1 MDFFALPDVF
11 QREMMQFVTMKDRLR
26 LRLTSHAFSKL
37 VAKTNAGYSKDR
49 CAMEE
54 PMFDHKKLP
63 CEDTVSVYIGGA
75 KFHCVPRTEEGF
87 ERILCLR
94 SLLFRGIALE
104 SFTFEQLDDSIPFAF
119 IRKLINHVKI
129 RNIHLSVNTG
139 LQLEHA
145 LQLIADYKQSTV
157 TIDLWFRPEMHKLLS
172 IPPMNKMKIA
182 LHNESLWSLD
192 SLFKL
197 LAAQPNLNLVEPV
210 QDITL
215 PNLVKVLQVLSAD
228 DRPRRVR
235 FRARNETFELVA
247 VSELQGACLEFR
259 YRRCFVEL
267 KHVDWTGDRENVG
280 VHISNCEGR

>member
-145 LQLIADYKQSTV
+145 LQLIADYKQST
-157 TIDLWFRPEMHKLLS
+157 
-172 IPPMNKMKIA
+172 
-182 LHNESLWSLD
+182 SLWSLD

-235 FRARNETFELVA
+235 FRARNETVRTSLGEHGIDSLTEKGNSYGEA
-247 VSELQGACLEFR
+247 RRLPRVSLSTML
-259 YRRCFVEL
+259 RRAEARRL
-267 KHVDWTGDRENVG
+267 D
-280 VHISNCEGR
+280 GRSGERRT